1 MDNSNATRTTMM
13 AGPLAL
19 TVWPDA
25 PVGEHQRYAYRITDT
40 STGRSLEG
48 RDLFTGAGTPV
59 EPDRAMRDLAGF
71 LTAAGDAR
79 QYALDHPGTTGENGG
94 LFPDWVAEAAR
105 RNADALAAVEQSTPE
120 ASAMTVL
127 DEVRPQRW
135 ITVVFLQ
142 GAEADDLLVL
152 IDRSGT
158 DAAIEHLAGYDYG
171 EETVQAAL
179 ENGYVYD
186 DLPTGTVDEV
196 ATSGM
201 YTLTYNHHLGHAC
214 LFRDYDAPPDPALG
228 DPILVDPAPLDVDA
242 LAQAEPQQSRELAAA
257 PQRQPS
263 GPAAGADWFSQ
274 SPRPGQAGSGLSGRG
289 LSL

>member
-1 MDNSNATRTTMM
+1 MDNTNATDTTMT
-13 AGPLAL
+13 AGTLAL
-19 TVWPDA
+19 TVWPDT

-40 STGRSLEG
+40 TTGRSLEG

-79 QYALDHPGTTGENGG
+79 QYALDHPGTTGENEG
-94 LFPDWVAEAAR
+94 LFPDWVAEAAL
-105 RNADALAAVEQSTPE
+105 RNADALTAVEQPTPE
-120 ASAMTVL
+120 PAEAGL
-127 DEVRPQRW
+127 RPQRW

-142 GAEADDLLVL
+142 GAEADDLLAL

-171 EETVQAAL
+171 DETVQAAL

-196 ATSGM
+196 AANGI
-201 YTLTYNHHLGHAC
+201 YTLTYNHHLGHVS
-214 LFRDYDAPPDPALG
+214 LLRDYDTPHDPVLVDIDAPAQVGPEQAPPAGRAARMSTEDWF
-228 DPILVDPAPLDVDA
+228 
-242 LAQAEPQQSRELAAA
+242 AA
-257 PQRQPS
+257 PPHA
-263 GPAAGADWFSQ
+263 PH
-274 SPRPGQAGSGLSGRG
+274 GSGQG